1 MHESVF
7 IALSIVIVIASAMA
21 LLMRLIKQPLIIG
34 HILTGIIVGP
44 LVFKVLTSA
53 STIQTFSNIGIALL
67 LFIIGLGLN
76 PKVIKEVGKIA
87 AIAGFIEVG
96 IVALV
101 GLGFGRLLGLD
112 FRQSVFLGMA
122 LSFSSTII
130 ILKLLSDKKENNRLY
145 GKITIGILIIQD
157 LIAVFALLFVT
168 SQGHNS
174 SVSLTELGWLAAKGL
189 MATVPLFLIGGYV
202 LPIPKVSKFIASSQ
216 EFLFLFAIGWGF
228 GAAAL
233 FQGIGFSLEIGALLS
248 GVALASLPFTQ
259 EISARL
265 RPLRDFFIVVFFI
278 SLGSRLTFSTIG
290 SELKLLII
298 SGLIV
303 ILLKPL
309 VVFITMSVMRYKK
322 QTSFKTAISLGQVS
336 EFSLVLILLGN
347 ASGIVPES
355 MVNVITVLALVTIAI
370 STYLI
375 NYANSIY
382 KVLERPLK
390 LFEREKTHAE
400 GNYLQRHYELILF
413 GYKKG
418 GQEFIHLFKKMNK
431 DFVVVDYDPEAI
443 DIMEQQKIN
452 CIYGDATDVELLE
465 EIGIEKSKLIVS
477 AITDHDA
484 NIFLLKLIN
493 KINPRSIIIVH
504 AESIKK
510 ATELYDLGA
519 SYVVMPHY
527 IGNENI
533 AAFIKKSDLKKSEFT
548 KYQEKHMAYI
558 QSHYALDADA

>member
-7 IALSIVIVIASAMA
+7 TALSIVIVIASAMA

-44 LVFKVLTSA
+44 LVFRVIGSVDSIA
-53 STIQTFSNIGIALL
+53 TFSNIGIALL

-87 AIAGFIEVG
+87 AVAGLVQVA
-96 IVALV
+96 IVAIIGVLF
-101 GLGFGRLLGLD
+101 GRELGFN
-112 FRQSVFLGMA
+112 FRQAAFLGMA

-168 SQGHNS
+168 SQGNNS
-174 SVSLTELGWLAAKGL
+174 SISLPQLGMLATKGLLAA
-189 MATVPLFLIGGYV
+189 VPLFLVGNYL
-202 LPIPKVSKFIASSQ
+202 LPRVSKFIASSQ

-233 FQGIGFSLEIGALLS
+233 FQGIGFSLEIGALLG
-248 GVALASLPFTQ
+248 GVALANLPFSQ
-259 EISARL
+259 EISAKL

-298 SGLIV
+298 SILIV
-303 ILLKPL
+303 VLIKPF
-309 VVFITMSVMRYKK
+309 VVLITMGAMRYKK
-322 QTSFKTAISLGQVS
+322 QTSFKTAISLGQIS
-336 EFSLVLILLGN
+336 EFSLVLVLLGN
-347 ASGIVPES
+347 SAGIVPAS
-355 MVNVITVLALVTIAI
+355 MVNVITFVALITIAS

-375 NYANSIY
+375 NYANGIY
-382 KVLERPLK
+382 KAMERPLRI
-390 LFEREKTHAE
+390 FERSRTHADNSLLQH
-400 GNYLQRHYELILF
+400 NYQSVLF
-413 GYKKG
+413 GYRKG
-418 GQEFIHLFKKMNK
+418 GQEFIQLFKKLK
-431 DFVVVDYDPEAI
+431 HDFVVVDYDPEVI
-443 DIMEQQKIN
+443 ELMEQQKIN
-452 CIYGDATDVELLE
+452 CIYGDATDIELLG

-477 AITDHDA
+477 TITDHDV
-484 NIFLLKLIN
+484 NVFLLKLIA
-493 KINPRSIIIVH
+493 KINPKSIVLVH

-510 ATELYDLGA
+510 ADELYELGA
-519 SYVVMPHY
+519 DYVVIPHY
-527 IGNENI
+527 IGNDNV
-533 AAFIKKSDLKKSEFT
+533 AAFIKNSGLKKSEFI
-548 KYQEKHMAYI
+548 KYQEKHKAYI
-558 QSHYALDADA
+558 SSHYALEEAAEV

>member
-44 LVFKVLTSA
+44 LVFKILTSA
-53 STIQTFSNIGIALL
+53 NTIQTFSNIGIALL

-87 AIAGFIEVG
+87 AIAGFIEVA

-112 FRQSVFLGMA
+112 FRQAVFLGIA

-174 SVSLTELGWLAAKGL
+174 TVSLTELGWLAAKGL

-202 LPIPKVSKFIASSQ
+202 LPNPKVSKFIASSQ

-290 SELKLLII
+290 SELSLLII

-303 ILLKPL
+303 IL
-309 VVFITMSVMRYKK
+309 T
-322 QTSFKTAISLGQVS
+322 KTIRGLHNYVNHLG
-336 EFSLVLILLGN
+336 L
-347 ASGIVPES
+347 
-355 MVNVITVLALVTIAI
+355 
-370 STYLI
+370 
-375 NYANSIY
+375 
-382 KVLERPLK
+382 
-390 LFEREKTHAE
+390 
-400 GNYLQRHYELILF
+400 
-413 GYKKG
+413 
-418 GQEFIHLFKKMNK
+418 
-431 DFVVVDYDPEAI
+431 
-443 DIMEQQKIN
+443 
-452 CIYGDATDVELLE
+452 
-465 EIGIEKSKLIVS
+465 
-477 AITDHDA
+477 
-484 NIFLLKLIN
+484 
-493 KINPRSIIIVH
+493 
-504 AESIKK
+504 
-510 ATELYDLGA
+510 
-519 SYVVMPHY
+519 
-527 IGNENI
+527 
-533 AAFIKKSDLKKSEFT
+533 
-548 KYQEKHMAYI
+548 
-558 QSHYALDADA
+558 

>member
-7 IALSIVIVIASAMA
+7 TALSIVIVIASVMA
-21 LLMRLIKQPLIIG
+21 LFMRLIKQPLIIG

-44 LVFKVLTSA
+44 LVFHVLQSA
-53 STIQTFSNIGIALL
+53 STIETFSNIGIALL

-76 PKVIKEVGKIA
+76 PRVIKEVGKVA
-87 AIAGFIEVG
+87 ALAGIIEVG
-96 IVALV
+96 IVAGISILV
-101 GLGFGRLLGLD
+101 GEHLGLNY
-112 FRQSVFLGMA
+112 RQAIFLGIA

-130 ILKLLSDKKENNRLY
+130 ILKLLTDKKEQNRLY

-157 LIAVFALLFVT
+157 LIAVLALLFVT
-168 SQGHNS
+168 SQGSNAHI
-174 SVSLTELGWLAAKGL
+174 SLSELGWLGAKGL
-189 MATVPLFLIGGYV
+189 IVTVPLFLIGIFV
-202 LPIPKVSKFIASSQ
+202 LPRVSKFISSSQ

-233 FQGIGFSLEIGALLS
+233 FQAVGFSLEIGALLG

-265 RPLRDFFIVVFFI
+265 RPLRDFFIIVFFI
-278 SLGSRLTFSTIG
+278 SLGARLTFSSIG
-290 SELKLLII
+290 SELKLII
-298 SGLIV
+298 FSGIVV

-309 VVFITMSVMRYKK
+309 VVMITMGIMKYTR
-322 QTSFKTAISLGQVS
+322 QTSFKTAISLGQIS

-347 ASGIVPES
+347 SAGIVPKS
-355 MVNVITVLALVTIAI
+355 LVNVITFMALVTIAS

-375 NYANSIY
+375 NYANGLY
-382 KVLERPLK
+382 KVTERYLKIFERSKTHTERPLVQ
-390 LFEREKTHAE
+390 LT
-400 GNYLQRHYELILF
+400 YPLILF
-413 GYKKG
+413 GYKRG
-418 GQEFIHLFKKMNK
+418 GLEFIHLFKKMKK
-431 DFVVVDYDPEAI
+431 DFVVVDYDPEVI

-452 CIYGDATDVELLE
+452 CIYGDATDIELLQE
-465 EIGIEKSKLIVS
+465 VGIEKAKLIVS
-477 AITDHDA
+477 AMTDHDT

-493 KINPRSIIIVH
+493 KINPKSIIIVH

-527 IGNENI
+527 IGNDNI
-533 AAFIKKSDLKKSEFT
+533 ASFIQNSDLKKSEFT
-548 KYQEKHMAYI
+548 KYQEKHLSYI
-558 QSHYALDADA
+558 QKHYALDTPE